1 MINIHHNCNDSKKN
15 TIKQQ
20 VYTPKVKVFKSKKYN
35 FLSYFG
41 VTHGYIYQKTNPRN

>member
-1 MINIHHNCNDSKKN
+1 MINTHNKSNSIKKN

-20 VYTPKVKVFKSKKYN
+20 VSTPKVKIFQSKKYN

-41 VTHGYIYQKTNPRN
+41 VTHDYIYKKTNPRN